1 MPLSLVYEAFWTVAE
16 EVADATSKFL
26 NIPRARRS
34 LEGACEPRVSCFCM
48 RNSKHLADEAVW
60 DAEPRY
66 VVVMLDEA
74 LVVAAEW

>member
-1 MPLSLVYEAFWTVAE
+1 MVE
-16 EVADATSKFL
+16 EVADATSEFL
-26 NIPRARRS
+26 DILRARRS
-34 LEGACEPRVSCFCM
+34 LEGVCEPRVSCFRM

-60 DAEPRY
+60 DTEPRY